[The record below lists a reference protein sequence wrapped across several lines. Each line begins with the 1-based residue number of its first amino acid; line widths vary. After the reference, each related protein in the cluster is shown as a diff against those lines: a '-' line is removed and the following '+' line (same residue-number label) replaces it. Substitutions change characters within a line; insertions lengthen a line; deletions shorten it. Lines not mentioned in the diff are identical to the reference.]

1 MFQDYVYEK
10 SPAVYANHVWLK
22 DTDGVNQVIPY
33 LDTFDCHG
41 FEIVEYQDDLSF
53 RIEYEEKVKE
63 GHGKMAVLQRE
74 EAYVPYDILKC
85 FDVYSVSFEELFP
98 NFDAEILQEKSS
110 LDLELLTRV
119 LENGYGNIME
129 PAQTDNFFTTA
140 VYDRNNLCAYFADRL
155 KSILL
160 ELQGSVSYSDWYR
173 IAEEKAQIDIYAVR
187 YGLDIDTGSIN
198 ALFQEYVLQ
207 SFGKL
212 STKIDKNTPVMVSR
226 AMEYM
231 SEHSNKFV
239 VIVMDG
245 MSEFDWGIL
254 ANSFS
259 HITYQQSAMF
269 AMIPS
274 TTSISRQCLLAN
286 KFPRQLMSPW
296 NQTKEKAEFI
306 QCARNLG
313 YADNQIA
320 YVRGYDADFGSFICC
335 GAVIINDVDEIVHG
349 QCQGR
354 LGMYNDISVLA
365 DTGALRGLTDRMLA
379 KGFDVYITSDHGNT
393 LCTGRGKFV
402 GAGVAV
408 ETKSHRMVVVKD
420 FADKARLMNKYGLT
434 EYPKYYMPQE
444 YDYLICEKDTSL
456 DNPREQ
462 VMTHGGMTID
472 EVIVPFIKIK
482 AVLNNG

>member
-10 SPAVYANHVWLK
+10 SPAVYASHVWIK
-22 DTDGVNQVIPY
+22 DIDGINQVIPY
-33 LDTFDCHG
+33 MEAFARHG
-41 FEIVEYQDDLSF
+41 FEIVEYKDDLSF

-63 GHGKMAVLQRE
+63 GHGKMAVLQQE
-74 EAYVPYDILKC
+74 DSYVPYDILKC
-85 FDVYSVSFEELFP
+85 FNVYAVSLKELFP
-98 NFDAEILQEKSS
+98 NLDEKILQEKSS
-110 LDLELLTRV
+110 LDLELLTQV
-119 LENGYGNIME
+119 VESNLGNIME
-129 PAQTDNFFTTA
+129 AAQTEAFFTTT
-140 VYDRNNLCAYFADRL
+140 VYNRNNLRAYFIDRL
-155 KSILL
+155 KSVLL

-187 YGLDIDTGSIN
+187 YGLDIDTSPIN

-207 SFGKL
+207 SFGRL

-231 SEHSNKFV
+231 SEQSNKFV

-254 ANSFS
+254 AKSFGQ
-259 HITYQQSAMF
+259 ITYQQSAMF

-274 TTSISRQCLLAN
+274 TTSISRQCLLSN
-286 KFPRQLMSPW
+286 KFPRQLLSPW
-296 NQTKEKAEFI
+296 NQAKEKTEFI

-320 YVRGYDADFGSFICC
+320 YARGYDADFGSFIRC
-335 GAVIINDVDEIVHG
+335 GAVIINDVDDMVHG

-365 DTGALRGLTDRMLA
+365 AEEKLRGLSERLLA
-379 KGFDVYITSDHGNT
+379 KGFDVYITADHGNT
-393 LCTGRGKFV
+393 LCTGKGKFV

-408 ETKSHRMVVVKD
+408 ETKSHRMAVVKD
-420 FADKARLMNKYGLT
+420 FADKAGLMNKYGLID
-434 EYPKYYMPQE
+434 YPKYYLPQE
-444 YDYLICEKDTSL
+444 YDYLICDKDTSL
-456 DNPREQ
+456 DNPGEQ

-472 EVIVPFIKIK
+472 EVIVPFIKIE